1 MVAELDYN
9 KNINR
14 HAEVDLSANKEEN
27 TLVFRYL
34 EFINPE
40 KK

>member
-1 MVAELDYN
+1 MTVEIKYH
-9 KNINR
+9 KNILR
-14 HAEVDLSANKEEN
+14 HSEVDLSKNVEEN

>member
-1 MVAELDYN
+1 MVAEIKYH
-9 KNINR
+9 KNIFR
-14 HAEVDLSANKEEN
+14 HAEVDLSSNVEEN

-34 EFINPE
+34 EYINPE

>member
-1 MVAELDYN
+1 MAAEIKYH
-9 KNINR
+9 KNIPR
-14 HAEVDLSANKEEN
+14 HAEVDLSANVEEN